1 MLKSYAGEEMM
12 QIVKKTGGTGLSR
25 IQCLPLFSL
34 SGSAPGDV
42 RWCPSLALGSLFK
55 ATNNP
60 RSVAISFSC

>member
-25 IQCLPLFSL
+25 IQCLPLSSL

-42 RWCPSLALGSLFK
+42 RWCPG
-55 ATNNP
+55 
-60 RSVAISFSC
+60 VAVGNLLEITSDP